1 MSRNNTPRGFT
12 LFELMVTI
20 SLVVLLLT
28 LSSLSYRNANKRTEL
43 VLTAHQVGAMGR
55 LAESYAASAKEFDA
69 TTSGE
74 NVWGL
79 YFDITDS
86 TKAKKIIMFVDK
98 KINGQSVGNQTYDVG
113 EEVKTLDLPRQIA
126 VNMIKKPDPSD
137 PTSWISAEQAVV
149 LFTPPDPKTKLW
161 CNIGNTWISTDI
173 LRVVLKDDANQS
185 VKDIRFN
192 FFGLIDVR
200 L

>member
-1 MSRNNTPRGFT
+1 MKHRSGFT
-12 LFELMVTI
+12 LFEIMVTI

-28 LSSLSYRNANKRTEL
+28 LSSVSYRNTNKRTEL
-43 VLTAHQVGAMGR
+43 IFTAHQVGAMGR

-69 TTSGE
+69 TTIGQ
-74 NVWGL
+74 NIWGL
-79 YFDITDS
+79 YFDNS
-86 TKAKKIIMFVDK
+86 SPANAKKIIMFVDK
-98 KINGQSVGNQTYDVG
+98 NNDQLYSSG
-113 EEVKTLDLPRQIA
+113 EEIKTLSLPSQIS
-126 VNMIKKPDPSD
+126 VSLILKPRTSD
-137 PTSWISAEQAVV
+137 PTNWDGASQAVV
-149 LFTPPDPKTKLW
+149 LFTPPDPKTKLR
-161 CNIGNTWISTDI
+161 CYIGGTWFSADV

>member
-1 MSRNNTPRGFT
+1 MKHRSGFT

-55 LAESYAASAKEFDA
+55 LAESYAASAKEFD
-69 TTSGE
+69 TTTVGQ
-74 NVWGL
+74 NIWGL
-79 YFDITDS
+79 YFDKS
-86 TKAKKIIMFVDK
+86 NAVSAKKIIMFVDK
-98 KINGQSVGNQTYDVG
+98 NINSRYDLG

-126 VNMIKKPDPSD
+126 VSLILKPNPSSPAD
-137 PTSWISAEQAVV
+137 WISAEQAVV